1 MFLLFT
7 VYTLH
12 KNDQEAPL
20 YSEPLKIGRVGY
32 AINIK
37 YSCVKDT
44 LTKATKSFL
53 FYVHLF
59 MVLKKVQSC
68 RYFCDKDRLK

>member
-12 KNDQEAPL
+12 KNDQVAPL
-20 YSEPLKIGRVGY
+20 YSGPFKIGRMGN
-32 AINIK
+32 AINSK

-53 FYVHLF
+53 LCSFVHGTQ
-59 MVLKKVQSC
+59 KVQSC